1 MGSRAKRNMVGSS
14 VLSVL
19 MSTPG
24 KYSVNESIFW
34 GATLPTLPS
43 EGEGEEGGGGGEVTH
58 P

>member
-14 VLSVL
+14 VLLPVL

-34 GATLPTLPS
+34 GATLPFHPVK
-43 EGEGEEGGGGGEVTH
+43 EKKEEVVVKR
-58 P
+58 

>member
-1 MGSRAKRNMVGSS
+1 MKSQAKRNTVGSS
-14 VLSVL
+14 VLLVL

-34 GATLPTLPS
+34 GATLPISPCK
-43 EGEGEEGGGGGEVTH
+43 GGGGVAKEVTH

>member
-1 MGSRAKRNMVGSS
+1 MKSWAKRNTVGSS
-14 VLSVL
+14 VLLPVL

-34 GATLPTLPS
+34 GATLPILPF
-43 EGEGEEGGGGGEVTH
+43 EGGGGGEVTH